1 MKIIH
6 GVTMLSSILACI
18 MSLPAFAEDLS
29 STHDSF
35 PATTEVLIMSQA
47 EEPGLIEEEEEY
59 LEYLEEE
66 DLDYLE
72 EEEERP
78 IADPFE
84 GSNRFFFNVNDKLYF
99 WVLKPVAKGYATVVH
114 ENIRIGIR
122 NVFNNI
128 ATPIRFVNNL
138 LQGQLK
144 HAGNELIR
152 FGMNTTF
159 GILGLFDVAK
169 THLDMPMQ
177 DADLGQTLGVW
188 GLGPAFFIN
197 WPLFGPS
204 SVRDTIGFAGDYFL
218 NPINY
223 VDPTLDR
230 IAIKA
235 GDRVNRTSLVLGE
248 YEDIKEA
255 ALDPYI
261 AIRDIY
267 HQYRQNKIEKR
278 GP

>member
-1 MKIIH
+1 MKKIH
-6 GVTMLSSILACI
+6 CIMMVSTFIACI
-18 MSLPAFAEDLS
+18 FSLPVFAEERPS
-29 STHDSF
+29 SGDRV
-35 PATTEVLIMSQA
+35 ALILSQA
-47 EEPGLIEEEEEY
+47 EAEEY
-59 LEYLEEE
+59 LDYLEEE
-66 DLDYLE
+66 DLDYLD

-78 IADPFE
+78 IADPFKR
-84 GSNRFFFNVNDKLYF
+84 SNRFFFRVNDRLYF
-99 WVLKPVAKGYATVVH
+99 WVLKPVATGYATVVH

-122 NVFNNI
+122 NVFDNI

-138 LQGQLK
+138 LQGQVK

-197 WPLFGPS
+197 WPLLGPS

-218 NPINY
+218 NPISY
-223 VDPTLDR
+223 VNPTLDR
-230 IAIKA
+230 VAIKT
-235 GDRVNRTSLVLGE
+235 GDRFNRASLVLGE

-267 HQYRQNKIEKR
+267 HQYRQNKIERRKR
-278 GP
+278 